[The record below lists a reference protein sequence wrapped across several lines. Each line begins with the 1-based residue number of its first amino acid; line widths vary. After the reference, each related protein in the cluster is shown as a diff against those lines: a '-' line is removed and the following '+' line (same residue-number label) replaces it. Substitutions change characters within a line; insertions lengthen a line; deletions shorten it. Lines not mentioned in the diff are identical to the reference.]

1 MVKMIRIDP
10 GKKPPFKPEQVAIGD
25 DPRIHSSRYLERLLL
40 EREKDP
46 DTLLPEGM
54 TVESLR
60 KLVALER
67 KKEGATMEASVGS
80 APQPTEPQEYAPPSD
95 EQLQSMGLESGRVKK
110 LVDKWRGR
118 RD

>member
-54 TVESLR
+54 TVE
-60 KLVALER
+60 
-67 KKEGATMEASVGS
+67 
-80 APQPTEPQEYAPPSD
+80 
-95 EQLQSMGLESGRVKK
+95 
-110 LVDKWRGR
+110 
-118 RD
+118 